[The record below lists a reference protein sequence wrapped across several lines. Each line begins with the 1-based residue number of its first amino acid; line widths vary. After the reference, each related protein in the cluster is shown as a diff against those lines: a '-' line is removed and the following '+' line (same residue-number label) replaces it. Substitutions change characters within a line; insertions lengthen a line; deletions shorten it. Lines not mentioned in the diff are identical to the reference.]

1 MLFVSLLKTRA
12 GTTKE
17 RIARRLEW
25 QYPEGARPVAEYWLQ
40 TPDPTVVAVTE
51 SDSVGPIMAVVADWD
66 DVFDITVIPAVTAE
80 ERMAIARQAM
90 AKK

>member
-1 MLFVSLLKTRA
+1 M
-12 GTTKE
+12 
-17 RIARRLEW
+17 
-25 QYPEGARPVAEYWLQ
+25 AEYWLQ
-40 TPDPTVVAVTE
+40 TPDPTGGVAVTE